1 MWKTK
6 FFWTERYQMFF
17 EFNVP
22 LILNYHSSE
31 YEDYFLV
38 YCPGQQMHNIH
49 INNILYIV
57 NTPTYFNAPASSSGS
72 LNPLPC

>member
-1 MWKTK
+1 
-6 FFWTERYQMFF
+6 MFF